1 MFMHIKQVPTNTLPD
16 GCLGQGTLSEVGTLN
31 HIHTYIAKMRSTMFT
46 DG

>member
-16 GCLGQGTLSEVGTLN
+16 GCLGRGTLSEVGTLN
-31 HIHTYIAKMRSTMFT
+31 HIQAKMRNTMFT